1 MYSIL
6 VCLLSIFILMF
17 KSTYRQRQTT
27 LVMFL
32 ANDMNLHSFPHTFTD
47 EQCLPT
53 VTIPSVHMISVYL
66 Q

>member
-6 VCLLSIFILMF
+6 VCLLTLFIIMF
-17 KSTYRQRQTT
+17 KSTYRLRKTT

-32 ANDMNLHSFPHTFTD
+32 ANDMNLQSLPHTFTD

-53 VTIPSVHMISVYL
+53 VTIPSVI
-66 Q
+66 